1 MFCGVFDGHGAWGHF
16 VAKTVRELMPP
27 SLLSNWQET
36 LAQTSLDPECDL
48 ESDKKH
54 HRFNIWKHSYVQTCA
69 AIDKELEQH
78 RKIDSFNSG
87 TTALSIVRQVIEI
100 PNSENYVSVKN
111 WFSISQLKMQ
121 IRQPLLLIRDYFIW
135 TTVFVLCFPI
145 FM

>member
-1 MFCGVFDGHGAWGHF
+1 MMFCGVFDGHGAWGHF

-87 TTALSIVRQVIEI
+87 TTALSIVRQVIKI

-121 IRQPLLLIRDYFIW
+121 IR
-135 TTVFVLCFPI
+135 
-145 FM
+145 